1 MEACSAGASW
11 PARDSG
17 TQALA
22 AVPTC
27 SATCTR
33 LTAVDLAQ
41 GGLLT
46 RPPHAGDAG
55 ATTKAS
61 GCAGWAVPRSARF
74 LLPLRAPGPRGFHY
88 YAACEDGSS
97 LKGLGFQTRSLV
109 KEIGS

>member
-41 GGLLT
+41 GVLLT
-46 RPPHAGDAG
+46 PVPLTQETQELPPRPAAVQGGRFPGQLGSCSRCVHRALGG
-55 ATTKAS
+55 FTTMQP
-61 GCAGWAVPRSARF
+61 VRM
-74 LLPLRAPGPRGFHY
+74 
-88 YAACEDGSS
+88 E
-97 LKGLGFQTRSLV
+97 GL
-109 KEIGS
+109 